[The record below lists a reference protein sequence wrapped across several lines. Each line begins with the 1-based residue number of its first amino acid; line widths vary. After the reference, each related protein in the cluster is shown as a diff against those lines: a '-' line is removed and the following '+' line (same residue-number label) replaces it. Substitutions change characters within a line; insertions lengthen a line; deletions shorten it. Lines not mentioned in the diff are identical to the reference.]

1 MTRRRAARQPERRD
15 AVLSIRMSHEQRAE
29 IAQRAHGAGM
39 TDSGYAATVLLKR
52 KPTIIVPEYRQID
65 PSLFN
70 ELRRIGNNLNQIAHA
85 ANAGLAPGHQATAKA
100 LHDLISTFLR
110 DEMLAQRME
119 YEAKKMNKVRPA
131 NDAQTEAEARSRFE
145 EVAGS

>member
-70 ELRRIGNNLNQIAHA
+70 ELRRIGNNLNQIAH
-85 ANAGLAPGHQATAKA
+85 QAHLMQ
-100 LHDLISTFLR
+100 LHLL
-110 DEMLAQRME
+110 
-119 YEAKKMNKVRPA
+119 
-131 NDAQTEAEARSRFE
+131 QTETRATL
-145 EVAGS
+145 VAVNAAIERR